1 MMFKYQEPMRKSKM
15 IFNNQLQS

>member
-1 MMFKYQEPMRKSKM
+1 MIFKYQEPMRMSKM